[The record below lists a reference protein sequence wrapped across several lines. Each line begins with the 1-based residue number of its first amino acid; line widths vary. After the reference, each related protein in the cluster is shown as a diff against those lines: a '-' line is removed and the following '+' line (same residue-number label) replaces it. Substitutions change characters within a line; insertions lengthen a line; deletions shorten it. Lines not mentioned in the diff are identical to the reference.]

1 MVDERRF
8 DAVFAPLLDSTKRM
22 LDRAVM
28 VRSSR
33 SLVVLASLAGCFALA
48 HGSASAVAGAP
59 SAARLEAA
67 TALFKRYVAL
77 EQSFDPAA
85 ADLYADE
92 AKIQNTR
99 RYPSGEVKV
108 MSLPAAKYKAL
119 IRSVMPA
126 AKARGDR
133 NSYSDVKYTTESDG
147 IRVSAKRYS
156 ELKKY
161 TSPLSILVKPT
172 ANGQWLIFEEMSES
186 QP

>member
-1 MVDERRF
+1 
-8 DAVFAPLLDSTKRM
+8 
-22 LDRAVM
+22 
-28 VRSSR
+28 
-33 SLVVLASLAGCFALA
+33 
-48 HGSASAVAGAP
+48 
-59 SAARLEAA
+59 LEAA

-77 EQSFDPAA
+77 EQSFDPAV
-85 ADLYADE
+85 ADLYADD

-119 IRSVMPA
+119 LRSVMPA

-172 ANGQWLIFEEMSES
+172 AGPMES
-186 QP
+186 GRFTHRHLPIPWMCYRGRWRRSWRF